1 MKVHAQLL
9 GRLPKISRIDPSL
22 VSRTREPASEEL
34 PVEEAVEEAPE
45 APLEE
50 EAPEEKVELTPE
62 APPEE
67 EKEEEAPE
75 EEKEKAPP
83 EVKEE
88 EKVEPFEELLS
99 LNAQAFGEELHTGKH
114 DGVLLEILAAEEA
127 GRNRKGHKSRL
138 EERIHPKAS

>member
-1 MKVHAQLL
+1 MKVHAHLL

-22 VSRTREPASEEL
+22 VSRTRESASEEL
-34 PVEEAVEEAPE
+34 PVEAPVPSE
-45 APLEE
+45 V
-50 EAPEEKVELTPE
+50 KGE
-62 APPEE
+62 APPEV
-67 EKEEEAPE
+67 KEEAPPEVKE
-75 EEKEKAPP
+75 EAP

-99 LNAQAFGEELHTGKH
+99 LNAQAFGEELHTGKY
-114 DGVLLEILAAEEA
+114 DGVLQEILAAEEA